1 MKSQVRTLDTVRKLR
16 KQKLQDRFTA
26 LSTKRATKS
35 EHYRAIE
42 GEKRV
47 SEAVIMSPPQ
57 RRENHSCDGGKRNCS
72 ELSFLFGKMTEMT
85 QTTAVWTNYIS
96 TNLMTNNY

>member
-1 MKSQVRTLDTVRKLR
+1 MKAQVQTLDTGRKLL

-42 GEKRV
+42 GEKREG
-47 SEAVIMSPPQ
+47 EAVIMSPP
-57 RRENHSCDGGKRNCS
+57 
-72 ELSFLFGKMTEMT
+72 
-85 QTTAVWTNYIS
+85 
-96 TNLMTNNY
+96 